1 MLYGI
6 GQGNRAGP
14 AFWLSKLIVMFMVL
28 DTLNSGMQFRS
39 PNKSRTYKSTGMG
52 YVDDVTLGCTTIN
65 ETRNEEI
72 KSIVPTEEKNT
83 VKTIISMGQNWEKY

>member
-6 GQGNRAGP
+6 RQGNGDGP
-14 AFWLSKLIVMFMVL
+14 AFWLSNLIVIFMVL

-39 PNKSRTYKSTGMG
+39 PNKSRTYKSIGMG

-65 ETRNEEI
+65 ETSNEDI
-72 KSIVPTEEKNT
+72 K
-83 VKTIISMGQNWEKY
+83 